1 MGKLWEK
8 GIKADED
15 IVSFTVGKDYIL
27 DQRLVKYDCYGSI
40 AHAEMLNKI
49 GILSNK
55 EKDAIVK
62 SLDEI
67 INLSE
72 EGDFKI
78 LPQDEDCHTK
88 IENYL
93 TEKLGKTGEK
103 IHTARSR
110 NDQVVTAL
118 RLYYKDELNK
128 IKELA
133 KNFLDSLRSLSD
145 RYRDVKIPGFT
156 HTRKA
161 MVTNIKVWCDS
172 FIEGLLDDMD
182 MVNAVIYMIDQS
194 PLGTGAGFGIPVLKI
209 DRKFTQKMLHF
220 ERIQNNPIYV
230 QNSRGK
236 FEGEIVSVLSMIF
249 FDINKFASDVIIL
262 SEDDIKIIAIPDK
275 FTTGSS
281 MMPQKKN
288 PDVFEIARANY
299 AKVVS
304 LEMRLKMLPSNL
316 ISGYHRDLQLTKEA
330 IFEAFDITENTLKTI
345 SKVTKELKIN
355 RKNAEKFVTEELSAT
370 QKAYELVEKGIPFRE
385 AYRIVAK
392 NLSTPSH
399 KTPS

>member
-55 EKDAIVK
+55 EKDAIVGT
-62 SLDEI
+62 LNEI

-345 SKVTKELKIN
+345 SKVMKELKIN

>member
-8 GIKADED
+8 GIKADKD
-15 IVSFTVGKDYIL
+15 VVSFTVGKDYTL
-27 DQRLVKYDCYGSI
+27 DQRLVEYDCYGSI

-49 GILSNK
+49 GVINDN
-55 EKDAIVK
+55 EKDSIVNI
-62 SLDEI
+62 LREI
-67 INLSE
+67 IELSK
-72 EGDFKI
+72 GGKFKI
-78 LPQDEDCHTK
+78 SPEDEDCHTK

-93 TEKLGKTGEK
+93 TRKLGKTGEK

-110 NDQVVTAL
+110 NDQVITAL
-118 RLYYKDELNK
+118 RLYYKNELSK

-133 KNFLDSLRSLSD
+133 ESLSD
-145 RYRDVKIPGFT
+145 SLKSLSGEFGDVKIPGFT

-161 MVTNIKVWCDS
+161 MVTNIEVWCGC
-172 FIEGLLDDMD
+172 FMEGLSDDID
-182 MVNAVIYMIDQS
+182 MIDAVIHMIDQC

-209 DRKFTQKMLHF
+209 DRELTKQMLHF

-236 FEGEIVSVLSMIF
+236 FEGEIASVLSMILL
-249 FDINKFASDVIIL
+249 DVNKFASDVIIF
-262 SEDDIKIIAIPDK
+262 SEDDIKIITIPDK

-299 AKVVS
+299 AKVIS
-304 LEMRLKMLPSNL
+304 LEVRLKMLPANL

-330 IFEAFDITENTLKTI
+330 IFEVFDITKNTLSVM
-345 SKVTKELKIN
+345 SKVVKELKIN
-355 RKNAEKFVTEELSAT
+355 RENAEKFVTEELFAT

-385 AYRIVAK
+385 AYRIVSK
-392 NLSTPSH
+392 SYN
-399 KTPS
+399 K

>member
-8 GIKADED
+8 GFKVDKDVI
-15 IVSFTVGKDYIL
+15 SFTVGKDYML
-27 DQRLVKYDCYGSI
+27 DERLVKYDCLSSI
-40 AHAEMLNKI
+40 AHTEMLNKM
-49 GILSNK
+49 GVLTDK
-55 EKDAIVK
+55 ERNAIVK
-62 SLDEI
+62 VLKEI
-67 INLSE
+67 IKLSRV
-72 EGDFKI
+72 GKFKI
-78 LPQDEDCHTK
+78 TPMEEDCHTK

-118 RLYYKDELNK
+118 RLYYKDELSK
-128 IKELA
+128 IKKLTE
-133 KNFLDSLRSLSD
+133 NFSDALKFLVD
-145 RYRDVKIPGFT
+145 RYGDTKIPGFT

-161 MVTNIKVWCDS
+161 MVTDVNTWSNS
-172 FIEGLLDDMD
+172 FIESLSDDTEMT
-182 MVNAVIYMIDQS
+182 NAVIHLIDQC

-209 DRKFTQKMLHF
+209 DRKLTQRLLHF
-220 ERIQNNPIYV
+220 KRIQSNPIYV
-230 QNSRGK
+230 QDSRGK
-236 FEGEIVSVLSMIF
+236 FEGEIASTLSMIL
-249 FDINKFASDVIIL
+249 FDINKLASDIIIL
-262 SEDDIKIIAIPDK
+262 SEDDIKIIIIPDK

-304 LEMRLKMLPSNL
+304 LEMRLKTLPMNL

-330 IFEAFDITENTLKTI
+330 IFEAFDITKSTLRI
-345 SKVTKELKIN
+345 MSKVVRELEVN
-355 RKNAEKFVTEELSAT
+355 RKNAEKFVTKELFAT

-385 AYRIVAK
+385 AYKIVSK
-392 NLSTPSH
+392 EI
-399 KTPS
+399 